1 MSKFITYRVDWPDM
15 SSGFRDINDA
25 VIKVVNDTVNNIELK
40 GENIMAQIK
49 LELSSDFGVDLKDIL
64 IHGIKK
70 SA

>member
-1 MSKFITYRVDWPDM
+1 MSKFITYRVDWTDM